1 MSKYLLSTFSAELG
15 ISLWRRQKLGMLLN
29 QSLQSTLSIEKDSI
43 KDDIAMM
50 EGANSV
56 EVGSAQKN
64 DDEKESMIS
73 MIMMKNISDIAND
86 NTAYDTVTAVIGVR
100 THLPRIWILRNQIFS
115 LFLFCPRW
123 KSKIG
128 EILERK
134 LSGQLAVISRRRSC

>member
-50 EGANSV
+50 EGANRV

-64 DDEKESMIS
+64 NEKESMIS
-73 MIMMKNISDIAND
+73 MIMM
-86 NTAYDTVTAVIGVR
+86 
-100 THLPRIWILRNQIFS
+100 
-115 LFLFCPRW
+115 
-123 KSKIG
+123 
-128 EILERK
+128 
-134 LSGQLAVISRRRSC
+134 